1 MLILTNSGSLCVL
14 ISNSAFLFRL
24 RPVGWER
31 FFESIASWTFYM
43 LFYYAA
49 FRAIFVVSKSNA
61 TSSFTSC
68 VVVTF
73 NQYWKPDIKIF
84 SGQTFSCH
92 FFSCAVAFWTSFKA
106 YLVQIQPKIFWAIKM
121 PNCVT
126 IKKMH
131 EGGPYYIE
139 LGLSTY
145 SPTTSRTNQMG
156 YFSLFER
163 KQVLENSQACWQK
176 SFKHCCNLFH
186 GS

>member
-1 MLILTNSGSLCVL
+1 MFACYDPIPL
-14 ISNSAFLFRL
+14 FFRL
-24 RPVGWER
+24 RPVAWEWV
-31 FFESIASWTFYM
+31 FETIGYWNFYL

-61 TSSFTSC
+61 TCSFTYC
-68 VVVTF
+68 VVVAI
-73 NQYWKPDIKIF
+73 NQYWKTDIKIF
-84 SGQTFSCH
+84 PGQTFSCH
-92 FFSCAVAFWTSFKA
+92 FFSCAVAFWTSFNA
-106 YLVQIQPKIFWAIKM
+106 VLVQVQPKFFWAIRL

-145 SPTTSRTNQMG
+145 SPITSRTNQLG
-156 YFSLFER
+156 HFSLFER
-163 KQVLENSQACWQK
+163 KHVLKNSQACWQK

-186 GS
+186 SS